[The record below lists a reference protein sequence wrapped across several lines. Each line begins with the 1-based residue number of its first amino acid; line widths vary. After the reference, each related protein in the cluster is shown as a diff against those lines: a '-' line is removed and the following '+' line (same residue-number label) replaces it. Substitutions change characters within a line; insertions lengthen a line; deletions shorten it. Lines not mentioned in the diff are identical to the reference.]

1 MENIFL
7 EEYLKKIN
15 SILSWF
21 NELSKK
27 LDLKYWLDLTTLS
40 QIYYNN
46 KLERETNVYIS
57 LESKYFPILITYLIE
72 NKIQFK
78 FPKYLFSKINYLHN
92 NEISFYIEI
101 EELIIYFWKK
111 EGNNLINDLINNNK
125 GLKIDYNIIY
135 ELKTKNYNNEEYSIP
150 NNIYKYLELIKLLKR
165 DNNLEIKKLNYKLN
179 DNFFERKIIENKNIL
194 NSNEKNTLVDKLVDT
209 KVDTKIDIILK
220 KRNNYWEKYK
230 KSLLNDKEIDESKM
244 VKNIEKKN
252 NVIPKFFSL

>member
-46 KLERETNVYIS
+46 KLERETNIYIS
-57 LESKYFPILITYLIE
+57 LESKYFNILISYLIQ
-72 NKIQFK
+72 NKIQVK
-78 FPKYLFSKINYLHN
+78 LPKYLVSKINYLQY

-111 EGNNLINDLINNNK
+111 EDNYLINDNQ

-135 ELKTKNYNNEEYSIP
+135 DLERIVYNNEEYYIP
-150 NNIYKYLELIKLLKR
+150 NNIDKYLELINLLKIE
-165 DNNLEIKKLNYKLN
+165 NNLEIKKLNYKL
-179 DNFFERKIIENKNIL
+179 DNKFFEKKNYENKN
-194 NSNEKNTLVDKLVDT
+194 NKSNLFDLKDENIKEIPLVETKFETLL
-209 KVDTKIDIILK
+209 DIILK
-220 KRNNYWEKYK
+220 KRDNNWKKYE
-230 KSLLNDKEIDESKM
+230 KSLLNEKEKEIVRNKDN
-244 VKNIEKKN
+244 KNQS
-252 NVIPKFFSL
+252 IPKFFSL